1 MPAASELP
9 ENIRIL
15 ARRHAVSVR
24 DETWDS
30 DVDRLV
36 GVIES
41 AEPSGGSA
49 RADAPIPPARLWAAG
64 AVALAVLA
72 LLLFTQNRGGRG
84 GRDGTSTPDGVVT
97 SAPGQPGTTAATS
110 PAALPGGGSP
120 YTIDVPRVA
129 EAAFDDVTYAVVS
142 GNVVMREGENELRL
156 RIRIM
161 NTGRYDVVFWDDSFR
176 VVGGEVRTPTSGL
189 NSSAAGNSL
198 KYGVITFRIP
208 QTARAGILRIVVRD
222 KTAEIPLDLSP
233 TGRPPLDETAEI
245 ADSMSQAILR
255 EVLRDHG
262 VLLDAADVTTTLT
275 RATTRRFANTL
286 RLNLSIRMENH
297 GRAPKHSGVLTL
309 RVQAGGEV
317 VPPIQFPN
325 EALDPMASSNGTV
338 VFDLPTTV
346 TRATLIATSDDKRV
360 ELPLELK

>member
-1 MPAASELP
+1 
-9 ENIRIL
+9 
-15 ARRHAVSVR
+15 
-24 DETWDS
+24 
-30 DVDRLV
+30 
-36 GVIES
+36 
-41 AEPSGGSA
+41 
-49 RADAPIPPARLWAAG
+49 
-64 AVALAVLA
+64 
-72 LLLFTQNRGGRG
+72 
-84 GRDGTSTPDGVVT
+84 
-97 SAPGQPGTTAATS
+97 
-110 PAALPGGGSP
+110 
-120 YTIDVPRVA
+120 
-129 EAAFDDVTYAVVS
+129 
-142 GNVVMREGENELRL
+142 
-156 RIRIM
+156 
-161 NTGRYDVVFWDDSFR
+161 
-176 VVGGEVRTPTSGL
+176 
-189 NSSAAGNSL
+189 
-198 KYGVITFRIP
+198 
-208 QTARAGILRIVVRD
+208 
-222 KTAEIPLDLSP
+222 
-233 TGRPPLDETAEI
+233 
-245 ADSMSQAILR
+245 MSQAILR